1 MEFSTLLVI
10 YLIAVN
16 AVTMITYGIDK
27 FNAVHK
33 RWRIRVSTLLGL
45 AMIGGS
51 VGALAGMY
59 LFRHKTRKAAFTIG
73 VPVMLILQL
82 IVLGWIMNCGWF
94 G

>member
-1 MEFSTLLVI
+1 MGFSTLLVI

-16 AVTMITYGIDK
+16 VVTMIAYGIDK

-82 IVLGWIMNCGWF
+82 IVLGWFVKCGWF